1 MIIAEIGMNHLGS
14 LKMAKE
20 YVDVLSTSKVGAITF
35 QIRESSYYNGEKKKY
50 FLSDEDY
57 IEISKLIKGKN
68 KKFGVAIADENKVDF
83 LDSIGVDF
91 YKVIRNDITNDSLI
105 SKLLSTGKKII
116 VSTGLSSDAEIKNFV
131 EKNKNNKSNIVLN
144 HTQLSYEIYD
154 CNLSAI
160 KKMKEEYDFEVSF
173 GSHCSNKNV
182 LYMSLC
188 YNPSDVLF
196 YVKMDNNQKY
206 PDSEHSILAENV
218 SDVAKNILELSLAVG
233 SGNKISM
240 TNKMEEN

>member
-14 LKMAKE
+14 LSMAKE
-20 YVDVLSTSKVGAITF
+20 YIDILSRSKVDAITF
-35 QIRESSYYNGEKKKY
+35 QIREKSYYNGEKKKY
-50 FLSDEDY
+50 SLNDQDY
-57 IEISKLIKGKN
+57 ATIAKLIKSKN
-68 KKFGVAIADENKVDF
+68 KKFGVAIADENKIDF

-116 VSTGLSSDAEIKNFV
+116 VSTGLSSDEDIEDFV
-131 EKNKNNKSNIVLN
+131 KKNKNNKSRLVLN
-144 HTQLSYEIYD
+144 HTQLSYEAHD

-160 KKMKEEYDFEVSF
+160 RKMKEKYNFQVSF
-173 GSHCSNKNV
+173 GNHCANKNV

-196 YVKMDNNQKY
+196 YVKMNNHQTY
-206 PDSEHSILAENV
+206 PDSKHSVLAEDV
-218 SDVAKNILELSLAVG
+218 SEVAKNIAELSSAVG
-233 SGNKISM
+233 SGNKIPM
-240 TNKMEEN
+240 VNKMEEK